1 MVIWPEASNAQK
13 SIAAVSR
20 RQNGLR
26 LDPPL
31 ELFAQAFDGIRASNR
46 FPLALREAREGEKP
60 VARFIPSCRRPHRI
74 SAATTKCKSRQIAL
88 IVILW
93 AK

>member
-46 FPLALREAREGEKP
+46 FPLALRETREGEKP
-60 VARFIPSCRRPHRI
+60 VARFFQAVGDRTVFQPPLNANR
-74 SAATTKCKSRQIAL
+74 AKSP
-88 IVILW
+88 
-93 AK
+93 